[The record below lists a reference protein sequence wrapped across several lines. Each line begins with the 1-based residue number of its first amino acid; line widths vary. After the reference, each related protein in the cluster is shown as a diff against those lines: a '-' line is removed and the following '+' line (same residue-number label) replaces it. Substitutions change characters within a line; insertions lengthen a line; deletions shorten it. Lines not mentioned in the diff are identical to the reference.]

1 MRLSRLTA
9 GVLGGMTAIVLALI
23 YLPLG
28 VVFINSFSTSTNLT
42 WPPPGFTLEW
52 WARAFQNQ
60 GALDAL
66 RTSVGIALAS
76 TAIALVLGTLISLAL
91 QRHRF
96 FGRDVVSLLVILPI
110 ALPGIVTGIALNNFF
125 RTILDVRLGIATI
138 IIAHATFCIVTV
150 FNNVIAR
157 LRRMGTS
164 LEEASA
170 DLGAG
175 VWTTFRLVTFPQLR
189 SALFAGGLLAFAL
202 SFDEIIVTT
211 FTAGAGDKTLPLWI
225 LDNLF
230 RPNQAPIVNVIA
242 VVLVLVSII
251 PIYVAQRISA
261 DTARSR
267 SAALQNSQLS
277 TR

>member
-1 MRLSRLTA
+1 MRLSRLSR
-9 GVLGGMTAIVLALI
+9 GVLAGITSLVLAVI
-23 YLPLG
+23 YLPLL
-28 VVFINSFSTSTNLT
+28 VVFINSFSTSQSLT

-52 WARAFQNQ
+52 WGRAFRSE
-60 GALDAL
+60 GAIEAVL
-66 RTSVGIALAS
+66 TSLQVASAS

-91 QRHRF
+91 QRFEF
-96 FGRDVVSLLVILPI
+96 FGRDAISLLVILPI
-110 ALPGIVTGIALNNFF
+110 ALPGIITGIALNNAF
-125 RTILDVRLGIATI
+125 RTVAGVQLSIVTL

-157 LRRMGTS
+157 LRRLGTS
-164 LEEASA
+164 FEEASA

-175 VWTTFRLVTFPQLR
+175 LWTTFRLVTFPQLR

-211 FTAGAGDKTLPLWI
+211 FTAGAGVTTLPIWI

-230 RPNQAPIVNVIA
+230 RPNQAPVVNVIA

-251 PIYVAQRISA
+251 PIYIAQRIAGLEKSL
-261 DTARSR
+261 R
-267 SAALQNSQLS
+267 
-277 TR
+277 

>member
-1 MRLSRLTA
+1 MRFSRPARITLGALTL
-9 GVLGGMTAIVLALI
+9 VILAVV
-23 YLPLG
+23 YLPLL
-28 VVFINSFSTSTNLT
+28 VVFVNSFSTSTNLT

-52 WARAFQNQ
+52 WGKAFQNQ
-60 GALDAL
+60 GALEAIA
-66 RTSVGIALAS
+66 TSAQVAVAA
-76 TAIALVLGTLISLAL
+76 TAISLVLGTFVSLAL

-96 FGRDVVSLLVILPI
+96 FGRDAVSLLVILPI

-125 RTILDVRLGIATI
+125 RTIIDVRLGLMTI
-138 IIAHATFCIVTV
+138 VIAHATFCIVTV

-189 SALFAGGLLAFAL
+189 SALLAGGLLAFAL

-211 FTAGAGDKTLPLWI
+211 FTAGAGVTTLPIWI

-242 VVLVLVSII
+242 VVLVLVSIV
-251 PIYVAQRISA
+251 PIYIAQRLA
-261 DTARSR
+261 GAEQ
-267 SAALQNSQLS
+267 LQK
-277 TR
+277 

>member
-1 MRLSRLTA
+1 MRLSRPARWTLGTITA
-9 GVLGGMTAIVLALI
+9 VILAIV
-23 YLPLG
+23 YLPLL
-28 VVFINSFSTSTNLT
+28 VVFVNSFSTSKNLT

-52 WARAFQNQ
+52 WGRAFRNA
-60 GALDAL
+60 GALEAVW
-66 RTSVGIALAS
+66 TSVQVALVS

-96 FGRDVVSLLVILPI
+96 FGRDAVSLLVILPI

-125 RTILDVRLGIATI
+125 RTIIDVRLGLLTI
-138 IIAHATFCIVTV
+138 IVAHATFCIVTV

-211 FTAGAGDKTLPLWI
+211 FTVGSGVVTLPMWI

-242 VVLVLVSII
+242 VVLVVISIV
-251 PIYVAQRISA
+251 PIYIAQR
-261 DTARSR
+261 
-267 SAALQNSQLS
+267 LS
-277 TR
+277 GPDSVTR